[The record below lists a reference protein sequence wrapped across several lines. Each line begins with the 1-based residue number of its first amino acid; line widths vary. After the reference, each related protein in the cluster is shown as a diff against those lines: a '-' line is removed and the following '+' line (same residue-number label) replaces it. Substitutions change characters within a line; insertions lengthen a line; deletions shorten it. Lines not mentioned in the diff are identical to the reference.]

1 RQAVNR
7 FTVVV
12 AVIAWLA
19 SWSPASAQSWEV
31 SGLAGYTPS
40 VGLENRAPELSA
52 VDIAG
57 GFTWG
62 LQSAWLLTPRWGVEA
77 LWTRQSSAQT
87 IETGDGSADL
97 FTMTIGQLHGG
108 VVYHLGSAD
117 ARLRPF
123 VFWGVGATFFSA
135 DAYESETKF
144 SFGLGAGVKYFF
156 REAIGL
162 RAQFRYKPT
171 MLNES
176 AADFCDPFGFC
187 QGMLH
192 QIEVAAGALI
202 RF

>member
-1 RQAVNR
+1 MSRAIAVA
-7 FTVVV
+7 
-12 AVIAWLA
+12 AVIACLA
-19 SWSPASAQSWEV
+19 SSAPASAQSWEV
-31 SGLAGYTPS
+31 SGLAGYTPA
-40 VGLENRAPELSA
+40 VGLENRAPELSGL
-52 VDIAG
+52 DIAG

-62 LQSAWLLTPRWGVEA
+62 LQAGLLLTPRWGIEA

-87 IETGDGSADL
+87 IETGDGSAEL
-97 FTMTIGQLHGG
+97 FTMTIAQLHGG

-123 VFWGVGATFFSA
+123 VFGGAGWTFFSA

-144 SFGLGAGVKYFF
+144 SFALGAGVKYFF
-156 REAIGL
+156 RDAIGF
-162 RAQFRYKPT
+162 RAHFRYKPT

-187 QGMLH
+187 QGALH
-192 QIEVAAGALI
+192 QIEFAAGALI

>member
-1 RQAVNR
+1 MSRVTAA
-7 FTVVV
+7 V
-12 AVIAWLA
+12 AVIMCLA
-19 SWSPASAQSWEV
+19 SWAPASAQSWEV

-40 VGLENRAPELSA
+40 VGLEHRAPELSA
-52 VDIAG
+52 LDITG

-62 LQSAWLLTPRWGVEA
+62 LQAAWLLTPRWGIEA
-77 LWTRQSSAQT
+77 LWTMQSSAQT

-97 FTMTIGQLHGG
+97 FAMTIGQLHGS
-108 VVYHLGSAD
+108 VVYHLGSPD

-123 VFWGVGATFFSA
+123 FFGGVGSTFFSA

-156 REAIGL
+156 RDAIGL
-162 RAQFRYKPT
+162 RAHFRYKPT

-187 QGMLH
+187 QGTLH
-192 QIEVAAGALI
+192 QIEFAAGALI